1 MDTHICQNPTNKV
14 DHSHS
19 SVNSDDIIDSLS
31 DNSLQTTA
39 LSSAISD
46 EGNKTGVDTYNM
58 TDSFS
63 NPFITKRLGFK
74 LCHLNINRF
83 YSKFDEV
90 KDFILDESNKIDI
103 LGLTETFLHSKIN
116 VAYINI
122 SNFEIIRKDRCNKIG
137 GGLIM
142 YVKSNIIFKRRPD
155 LEIGDIETIWIEI
168 TPKYRKSFLLCL
180 VYRPL
185 ASNLNWYNI
194 FESPLNIIN
203 SSNIPLYIMGDINI
217 DFNVNVPKQWSEILT
232 INNLHQLVDSPT
244 RCTQNTETTIDHLY
258 TNAPDTVIELNV
270 PVYGLSD
277 HYPVIFIIGNDKNV
291 RRHCHLEIEYRNFK
305 HFNE

>member
-1 MDTHICQNPTNKV
+1 MDTHICQNPTNIV

-31 DNSLQTTA
+31 DNSLKTTT

-58 TDSFS
+58 RDSFS

-116 VAYINI
+116 DAYINI
-122 SNFEIIRKDRCNKIG
+122 SNFEIIRKDR
-137 GGLIM
+137 
-142 YVKSNIIFKRRPD
+142 
-155 LEIGDIETIWIEI
+155 
-168 TPKYRKSFLLCL
+168 
-180 VYRPL
+180 
-185 ASNLNWYNI
+185 
-194 FESPLNIIN
+194 
-203 SSNIPLYIMGDINI
+203 
-217 DFNVNVPKQWSEILT
+217 
-232 INNLHQLVDSPT
+232 
-244 RCTQNTETTIDHLY
+244 
-258 TNAPDTVIELNV
+258 
-270 PVYGLSD
+270 
-277 HYPVIFIIGNDKNV
+277 
-291 RRHCHLEIEYRNFK
+291 
-305 HFNE
+305 